1 MKHTDKRCK
10 ALNFDTLNTGCMVCT
25 SHFMNKNGYIYIWL
39 NGKNKRLHRV
49 IYEMHNGPIPE
60 GMFVCHTCDNRA
72 CCNPA
77 HLFIGTPQDNMTD
90 RNIKNRQAKGESQG
104 SAKLTANN
112 VFEIRERLTNETLK
126 TIAASYGVTKQTIS
140 KIKNKRSWSHL

>member
-1 MKHTDKRCK
+1 
-10 ALNFDTLNTGCMVCT
+10 MVCT